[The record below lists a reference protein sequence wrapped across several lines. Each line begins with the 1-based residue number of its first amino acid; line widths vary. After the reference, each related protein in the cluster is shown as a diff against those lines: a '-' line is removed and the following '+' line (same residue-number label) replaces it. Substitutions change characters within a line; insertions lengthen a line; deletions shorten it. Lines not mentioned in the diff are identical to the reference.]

1 MRLPYSEGSVFLVPL
16 RDGGYA
22 KGVVVRAAPEGK
34 VLFGYFF
41 GPKIESAGNIA
52 VDDLTPGK
60 EVLKVRFGDLGL
72 IKGKWPIRG
81 SVPNWK
87 RSEWTMPDFV
97 RREPISNRTWLV
109 RYSDADPSRVV
120 AEELVGSACS
130 LLTDSISGSGSVEI
144 KLTKLLAGAGKRA

>member
-41 GPKIESAGNIA
+41 GPKIESADDIV
-52 VDDLTPGK
+52 VDDMTPGK
-60 EVLKVRFGDLGL
+60 EVLKLRFGDLGL
-72 IKGKWPIRG
+72 IKGKWPIHGR
-81 SVPNWK
+81 VPNWN
-87 RSEWTMPDFV
+87 RGEWTMPDFV
-97 RREPISNRTWLV
+97 RREPISNKTWLV
-109 RYSDADPSRVV
+109 RYSDTDPNRVV
-120 AEELVGSACS
+120 AEELVDPACS

-144 KLTKLLAGAGKRA
+144 KLTELLSKRR